1 MGKRLTDRQKKEII
15 AASVEGTS
23 NRRLAKAYEV
33 SEATIRRVLAGNVEM
48 SQKVAQ
54 KKEENTANVL
64 AHLENRKNDVCSL
77 IDRLLKAME
86 DPEKIAET
94 PLPKLATTMAILI
107 DKFTAGE
114 SKTQSSP
121 AENNLLEQIR
131 QIAGQSTGEDER
143 GDLPEI

>member
-15 AASVEGTS
+15 AASVEGAS
-23 NRRLAKAYEV
+23 NRRLATAYEV
-33 SEATIRRVLAGNVEM
+33 SETTIRRVLAGNAEM

-121 AENNLLEQIR
+121 AENNLLEQLR
-131 QIAGQSTGEDER
+131 QIAGQSTGEDEC